1 MKMNAILEQ
10 MKNGLIVSCQAR
22 PGNPLRGAS
31 HMAAIAKAAELGG
44 AVGIR
49 ADGPDD
55 ISLIRQ
61 TTSLPIIGIYKTEPS
76 PSVPYITPNFEHA
89 EVLAKLG
96 VEIIALDAT
105 LRPRSDGTEPGDL
118 IRRIRNE
125 LGVLVMADI
134 ATYEEGMN
142 AAKAGA
148 DLVATTLSGY
158 TDYTEF
164 TEGPDFE
171 LIRRLAND
179 SGAPVIA
186 EGRFLT
192 PEHLIQGFEMGA
204 HAIVVGKAITNVTF
218 ITKRF
223 VDAIQKK

>member
-1 MKMNAILEQ
+1 M
-10 MKNGLIVSCQAR
+10 
-22 PGNPLRGAS
+22 
-31 HMAAIAKAAELGG
+31 
-44 AVGIR
+44 
-49 ADGPDD
+49 
-55 ISLIRQ
+55 
-61 TTSLPIIGIYKTEPS
+61 
-76 PSVPYITPNFEHA
+76 
-89 EVLAKLG
+89 
-96 VEIIALDAT
+96 
-105 LRPRSDGTEPGDL
+105 
-118 IRRIRNE
+118 
-125 LGVLVMADI
+125 LVMADI

-158 TDYTEF
+158 TDYTQF

-192 PEHLIQGFEMGA
+192 PEHLAEGFRMGA